1 MKSASLRCSTIL
13 LLASTVD
20 AFGVGSGST
29 STLFQQ
35 APAAQQTFPSKTNG
49 VEIELPDFDELFKR
63 VQEVSPLAR
72 VAIERNRGSL
82 GADDDGEDQ
91 RGFAA
96 IQDSWSKDLK
106 WKNIESNKRRTV
118 HQVQKIDN
126 FGGLKPPMIRCR
138 ATLEGPCVGE
148 AFADMIMSTN
158 ERKKWDSQ
166 IEYVY
171 EAYPI
176 HDLDSVNIGMGF
188 KYGDC
193 SRIGV
198 GHCLT
203 KSNMGI
209 DAREQLTLCGIN
221 DFADGS
227 CLIWGTEMEEWH
239 DHLFPP
245 GQRRT
250 RGKSHLFTT
259 MLVPTSATSF
269 DVEYCLQLDIGGN
282 IPTWMTTPIISDSVK
297 KMFEH
302 AKGFY
307 SNKDGSLED
316 FLAEKAQ
323 RNVQDGYSLLTT
335 P

>member
-1 MKSASLRCSTIL
+1 MNSALRSTHLIL
-13 LLASTVD
+13 LVSA
-20 AFGVGSGST
+20 AYGFGGSA
-29 STLFQQ
+29 LFQQ

-49 VEIELPDFDELFKR
+49 VEIELPDFDELFR
-63 VQEVSPLAR
+63 RIQDVSPLAR
-72 VAIERNRGSL
+72 VAVEKNGGGI
-82 GADDDGEDQ
+82 DGKGE

-96 IQDSWSKDLK
+96 MEDSWCKDMK
-106 WKNIESNKRRTV
+106 WKNVEANKRRTV
-118 HQVQKIDN
+118 HQIQKIDN
-126 FGGLKPPMIRCR
+126 YDGHKPPIIRFR
-138 ATLEGPCVGE
+138 ASFEGPCVGE
-148 AFADMIMSTN
+148 AFANMIMETE
-158 ERKKWDSQ
+158 ERKRWDSQ
-166 IEYVY
+166 IDYVY
-171 EAYPI
+171 EAYPVD
-176 HDLDSVNIGMGF
+176 DLDSVNIAMGF

-193 SRIGV
+193 SRVGV

-250 RGKSHLFTT
+250 RGKSHLFSTV
-259 MLVPTSATSF
+259 LVPTSATTF
-269 DVEYCLQLDIGGN
+269 DAEYVLQLDIGGN
-282 IPTWMTTPIISDSVK
+282 IPTWMTTPIVTDSVK
-297 KMFEH
+297 KLFEH

-307 SNKDGSLED
+307 AGKDERLVD
-316 FLAEKAQ
+316 FIEEQAR
-323 RNVQDGYSLLTT
+323 RNVKDGYSLLTT